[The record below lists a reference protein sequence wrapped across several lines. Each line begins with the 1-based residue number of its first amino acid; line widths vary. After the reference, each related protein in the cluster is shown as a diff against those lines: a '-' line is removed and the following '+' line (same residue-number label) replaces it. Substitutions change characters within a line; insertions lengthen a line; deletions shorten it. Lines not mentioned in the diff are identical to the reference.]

1 MKRKPD
7 QTAERQPEGVRP
19 VFEGAPRVCQPIATP
34 SASPSRKLAPTILEM
49 AQLIAARVAA
59 SLGSHPQVVAKLAT
73 TGFDLHYD
81 AVVDELDQV
90 VAFCGRQAGESAT

>member
-1 MKRKPD
+1 
-7 QTAERQPEGVRP
+7 
-19 VFEGAPRVCQPIATP
+19 
-34 SASPSRKLAPTILEM
+34 M